1 MPASVPPIADY
12 DERARQIVAQMSLP
26 EKVHLMGGTHALHL
40 AAEMLIYRH
49 YNRTP
54 YPAGGNRRLGVPAM
68 RFCDGPRGVVS
79 NHSTCFPV
87 AMARGA
93 GFDPDLEERV
103 GQAIGAEI
111 RALGGNYFGGV
122 CINLLRHPAGGRA
135 QETFGEDPVHV
146 GRMGAA
152 LVRGVQKHNVIACA
166 KHFALNNQENTR
178 FKVDVT
184 CDERTLREVYLPHF
198 KACVDAGVGSV
209 MGAYNRFRGEQ
220 CCHSHYLL
228 TDILARE
235 WGFQGFTISD
245 FIWGVRQTVA
255 AANAGLDIEMPIVRF
270 YGRKLVRAVRRGQ
283 VPEAAVDE
291 AARRIVRTL
300 LVFAEAP
307 DPLPD
312 YPKTLVASAEHVALA
327 REVAEKTITLLKN
340 DGDLLPFRRED
351 VTRLAVVG
359 KLAAQAN
366 IGDYGSSRVY
376 PPDVVTPLQ
385 GLQRLLGEGVALRY
399 CDGADVEAAK
409 AAAAEA
415 DAVVFVVGYDHG
427 DEGEF
432 LSERTHIGGDRA
444 DLGLHADEIALIQ
457 AVAPANPRSAVVLIG
472 GSAIMMEEWK
482 ALVPAILHAYY
493 PGMEGGT
500 AIAEILFGDVVPG
513 GKLPFTI
520 PTDAAHLPPFDRQAE
535 AVTYDLYHGYTRLE
549 KEGHEPAFAFGYGLS
564 YTTFT
569 QSEAA
574 FAVVDDRVEASVQV
588 TNSGPRAGDQVI
600 QFYVGFENSAVD
612 RQRKL
617 LQGFQRVTLAPG
629 ETRRVTVTCP
639 VEQLRWY
646 DAAAAAWRLEQ
657 MTYSAY
663 IGGSSRPQDLLRG
676 EFTL

>member
-79 NHSTCFPV
+79 NHSHLLSRGHG
-87 AMARGA
+87 ARRRLRSRPG
-93 GFDPDLEERV
+93 GTGRPGHRRRDPRP
-103 GQAIGAEI
+103 G
-111 RALGGNYFGGV
+111 RNYFGGV

-235 WGFQGFTISD
+235 WGFQGFPISD

-409 AAAAEA
+409 AAAAAA
-415 DAVVFVVGYDHG
+415 DAGVFVAGYDHG

-500 AIAEILFGDVVPG
+500 AIAEILFGDVVPAASC
-513 GKLPFTI
+513 PSPSP
-520 PTDAAHLPPFDRQAE
+520 PTPPHLPPFDRQAE

-549 KEGHEPAFAFGYGLS
+549 KEATSPPSPRLRPLLHHLHSIRGGLC
-564 YTTFT
+564 
-569 QSEAA
+569 
-574 FAVVDDRVEASVQV
+574 RGRRPGEASVQV
-588 TNSGPRAGDQVI
+588 TNSGPRA
-600 QFYVGFENSAVD
+600 A
-612 RQRKL
+612 
-617 LQGFQRVTLAPG
+617 
-629 ETRRVTVTCP
+629 TR
-639 VEQLRWY
+639 
-646 DAAAAAWRLEQ
+646 
-657 MTYSAY
+657 
-663 IGGSSRPQDLLRG
+663 
-676 EFTL
+676 